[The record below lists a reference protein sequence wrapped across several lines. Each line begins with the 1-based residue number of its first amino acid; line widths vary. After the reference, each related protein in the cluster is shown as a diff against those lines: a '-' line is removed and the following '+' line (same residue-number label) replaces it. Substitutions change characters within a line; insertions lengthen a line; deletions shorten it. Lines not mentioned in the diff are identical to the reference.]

1 VKSVRVAAILAAT
14 AVFAAGAAISKE
26 PKPVGSPSAAGYAPI
41 GKDEQGVWAE
51 AEEDERELKTSK
63 LVIRDPAVNAYLR
76 TVLCR
81 TIGEASCANVRI
93 YLIRIPEFNA
103 SMTANGTLRVY
114 TGLLLR
120 VRDEAELA
128 AVLSHEFTHFEH
140 RHGLNGL
147 RKRRDV
153 ASWAA
158 WLTVASGLTNQPR
171 NYFPTFLA
179 AYYSYNRDQE
189 RDADLSG
196 LKLLKA
202 GGYRTMA
209 ASSIWMRLREEKD
222 AQAAAL
228 GVRSLK
234 DRDYGPFA
242 SHPMDVERMTYLARE
257 AQAMGTDQSFEGLA
271 EFRQAMAPIWPTLIE
286 DQIRLNDFGASEYLL
301 ANLARGDWTGPLLY
315 ARAELYRAR
324 AKGGDLLTAETLYRQ
339 AIVRDDAPPGAWRG
353 LGLTLT
359 RTGNRADARAAI
371 TEYLKRNPDAPDRAM
386 LSAIAEGN

>member
-1 VKSVRVAAILAAT
+1 MKTRLIAGLAAIALCSSPLT
-14 AVFAAGAAISKE
+14 AKE
-26 PKPVGSPSAAGYAPI
+26 PKPTGSPSAPGYAPI
-41 GKDEQGVWAE
+41 GRDEQGVWME

-63 LVIRDPAVNAYLR
+63 LVIRDAAVSAYLR
-76 TVLCR
+76 SVLCR
-81 TIGEASCANVRI
+81 TIGEQSCANVRI
-93 YLIRIPEFNA
+93 YLIRVPEFNA
-103 SMTANGTLRVY
+103 SMAANGTLRVY

-147 RKRRDV
+147 KKRRDA

-179 AYYSYNRDQE
+179 AYFSYNRDQE

-196 LKLLKA
+196 IKLLGNA
-202 GGYRTMA
+202 GYRTMA
-209 ASSIWMRLREEKD
+209 ASSIWLRLRDEKD

-234 DRDYGPFA
+234 DRDYGPFQ
-242 SHPMDVERMTYLARE
+242 SHPMDVERMIYLARE
-257 AQAMGTDQSFEGLA
+257 GQALAKPDGFEGLA
-271 EFRQAMAPIWPTLIE
+271 EFRHALTPIWSMLIE
-286 DQIRLNDFGASEYLL
+286 DQIKLNDFGASEYLL

-339 AIVRDDAPPGAWRG
+339 AIVRGDAPAGAWRG
-353 LGLTLT
+353 LGLTLM
-359 RTGNRADARAAI
+359 RTGNKTEAQTTLA
-371 TEYLKRNPDAPDRAM
+371 EYLRKAPEAPDRAM
-386 LSAIAEGN
+386 LAAIAQGN

>member
-1 VKSVRVAAILAAT
+1 MNRLRFAVALMVT
-14 AVFAAGAAISKE
+14 ASFVGGVARSKE
-26 PKPVGSPSAAGYAPI
+26 PKPVGSPSAVGYLPI
-41 GKDEQGVWAE
+41 GTDEKGVWAE

-63 LVIRDPAVNAYLR
+63 LVIRDPGVNAYLR
-76 TVLCR
+76 AVLCR

-93 YLIRIPEFNA
+93 YLVRIPDFNA
-103 SMTANGTLRVY
+103 SMSPNGTLRIH

-147 RKRRDV
+147 KKRREA
-153 ASWAA
+153 ASWGA
-158 WLTVASGLTNQPR
+158 WLTVASGLTSQPR

-179 AYYSYNRDQE
+179 AYYSYGRDQE

-196 LKLLKA
+196 LKLLNSA
-202 GGYRTMA
+202 GYRTMA
-209 ASSIWMRLREEKD
+209 ASSIWLRLREEKD

-234 DRDYGPFA
+234 DRDYGPFL

-257 AQAMGTDQSFEGLA
+257 AQAMGTDKSFEGLT
-271 EFRQAMAPIWPTLIE
+271 EFRQAMAPIWPMLID

-339 AIVRDDAPPGAWRG
+339 AIVGGDAPAGAWRG

-359 RTGNRADARAAI
+359 RTGNLADARSAI
-371 TEYLKRNPDAPDRAM
+371 SEYLKHNPEAPDRAM